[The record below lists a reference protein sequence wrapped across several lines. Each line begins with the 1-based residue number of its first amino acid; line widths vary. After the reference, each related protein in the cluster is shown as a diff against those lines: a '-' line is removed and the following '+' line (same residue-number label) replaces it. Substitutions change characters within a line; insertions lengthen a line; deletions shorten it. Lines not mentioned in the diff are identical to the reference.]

1 MRLLILTL
9 TVLLASE
16 AHARKPE
23 PKESPLDR
31 YVADANA
38 RTESAAAPTPG
49 AIWSPGA
56 RLADAARDV
65 RASQVDDILT
75 VLVVENHRVPVV
87 TMDLVLPASTLS
99 DPPQKRG
106 VAEAIAEMMKQGT
119 ATRSSRQIADELSE
133 MGASLSVYAG
143 WGAKGT
149 RLGASALTE
158 NLDSLLALTSDVL
171 LNATFPEDEFAKWK
185 KRKLTSFQQQRANPA
200 FLGSE
205 RFAQVLYAGD
215 ARSNISGTAAAVN
228 RMTRQDL
235 LDFRKQFYVPGGSIL
250 GVTGDTTPD
259 AIVAKLEKA
268 FGGWQA
274 GTAISP
280 ELAPKSPI
288 AEKKIYL
295 VNRPG
300 SVQTFLM
307 LGNHAV
313 DRLSPDYIA
322 CMVLNRIL
330 GSGPSSRL
338 FINIREEHGFTY
350 GVYSR
355 FQADKYLDA
364 FSASSSVRTEVTG
377 AALDEFLKEFRK
389 IRDEAVPKEELENAK
404 RAIVANFALSIER
417 QAGVLSQVMQL
428 REFGLPADYWDTYA
442 EKVMAVSADDVQRA
456 ARKYVPF
463 DNLQVV
469 AVGDGSKIADVL
481 KKYGP
486 VEQYNSEGLKID

>member
-1 MRLLILTL
+1 MNRKSLIAGLMVACLPALAQAPVAAQTEPVKGVVRKNL
-9 TVLLASE
+9 APVSTEVLRVKLPRPVE
-16 AHARKPE
+16 RKL
-23 PKESPLDR
+23 K
-31 YVADANA
+31 N
-38 RTESAAAPTPG
+38 G
-49 AIWSPGA
+49 
-56 RLADAARDV
+56 
-65 RASQVDDILT
+65 LT
-75 VLVVENHRVPVV
+75 VLVLENHRVPVV
-87 TMDLVLPASTLS
+87 TLELALPASTLS
-99 DPPQKRG
+99 DPPEMPG
-106 VAEAIAEMMKQGT
+106 VAEAVAEMLKQGT
-119 ATRSSRQIADELSE
+119 ATRTSRQVADELSE
-133 MGASLSVYAG
+133 MGASLTVDAA
-143 WGAKGT
+143 WGARGT
-149 RLGASALTE
+149 RLTASALTE

-171 LNATFPEDEFAKWK
+171 LNAAFPQDEFEKWK
-185 KRKLTSFQQQRANPA
+185 NRKLTSFQQQRANPV

-205 RFAQVLYAGD
+205 RLAQVLYSGD
-215 ARSNISGTAAAVN
+215 HRANISGTAAAVS

-235 LDFRKQFYVPGGSIL
+235 LDFRKRFYVPGSSIL
-250 GVTGDTTPD
+250 GVTGDTAPD

-268 FGGWQA
+268 FGGWQS
-274 GTAISP
+274 GTTASP
-280 ELAPKSPI
+280 TAAPKQPI
-288 AEKKIYL
+288 AEKRVFL

-300 SVQTFLM
+300 SVQTYLM

-338 FINIREEHGFTY
+338 FINIREEKGFTY

-389 IRDEAVPKEELENAK
+389 IREEAVPAEELEAAK

-417 QAGVLSQVMQL
+417 QAGVLSQVMQI

-442 EKVMAVSADDVQRA
+442 EKVMAVSAADVQRA

-463 DNLQVV
+463 DNVQVV
-469 AVGDGSKIADVL
+469 AVGDGSKIGEVL
-481 KKYGP
+481 KKYAP
-486 VEQYNSEGLKID
+486 VEQYNTEGRKID

>member
-1 MRLLILTL
+1 MNGKSCIAALMVASLGALAQAPEAVQTQSVKGVVRKNLAPVSTE
-9 TVLLASE
+9 VLRVKLPRPVE
-16 AHARKPE
+16 RKL
-23 PKESPLDR
+23 K
-31 YVADANA
+31 N
-38 RTESAAAPTPG
+38 G
-49 AIWSPGA
+49 
-56 RLADAARDV
+56 
-65 RASQVDDILT
+65 LT
-75 VLVVENHRVPVV
+75 VLVIENHRVPVV
-87 TMDLVLPASTLS
+87 TMELVLPASTLS
-99 DPPQKRG
+99 DPAEMPG
-106 VAEAIAEMMKQGT
+106 VAEAVAEMLKQGT
-119 ATRSSRQIADELSE
+119 ATRTSRQIADELSE
-133 MGASLSVYAG
+133 TGSSLSINAS
-143 WGAKGT
+143 WGARGT
-149 RLGASALTE
+149 TLSASALTE

-171 LNATFPEDEFAKWK
+171 LNATFPEDEFGKWK
-185 KRKLTSFQQQRANPA
+185 TRKLTAFQQQRANPA

-215 ARSNISGTAAAVN
+215 ARANISATAAAVN
-228 RMTRQDL
+228 KMTREDL
-235 LDFRKQFYVPGGSIL
+235 LNFRKRFYVPGGSIL

-268 FGGWQA
+268 LGGWQ
-274 GTAISP
+274 GEAIASP
-280 ELAPKSPI
+280 DLAPKPPI
-288 AEKKIYL
+288 VEKKIYL

-300 SVQTFLM
+300 SVQTYLM

-313 DRLSPDYIA
+313 DRVSPDYVA

-338 FINIREEHGFTY
+338 FINIREEKGFTY

-389 IRDEAVPKEELENAK
+389 IREEAVPAEELENAK

-428 REFGLPADYWDTYA
+428 REFGLPPDYWDTYA
-442 EKVMAVSADDVQRA
+442 GKVMAVTADDVQRV
-456 ARKYVPF
+456 ARKYVPL

-469 AVGDGSKIADVL
+469 AVGDGAKIGEVL

-486 VEQYNSEGLKID
+486 VEQYNAEGKKIE